1 MRSQDGGRA
10 WEYLATISEADDEA
24 SLMQLSDGR
33 LLAVM
38 RHNFGPD
45 QPGGCQRPAGVV
57 GVGVGTEE
65 VACAF
70 RQAFSHDDVCPP
82 TSQRRQHVPLG
93 LTLRRLLGVGPGPD
107 LDALLSHAQP
117 RAGAAPLRDA
127 GDTRAAQRRLP
138 AHRRP

>member
-45 QPGGCQRPAGVV
+45 QPGGCQHPAAGV
-57 GVGVGTEE
+57 GVRAGVGTEE

-70 RQAFSHDDVCPP
+70 RQAFSRDDVCPP
-82 TSQRRQHVPLG
+82 PPHPVP
-93 LTLRRLLGVGPGPD
+93 
-107 LDALLSHAQP
+107 
-117 RAGAAPLRDA
+117 AP
-127 GDTRAAQRRLP
+127 P
-138 AHRRP
+138 P